1 MAFPSSLLSSRRVRS
16 LHGPALAVLMAFAVA
31 GCQTTSDGSSSL
43 LTGSTGTVSL
53 KTAALAAQKYEQNPS
68 DTKAG
73 LHYVR
78 LLKEMGQTDKAL
90 NVLAEIAKNNP
101 QDVGLTT
108 LYGKELAEA
117 GRGEDASQ
125 VLNAIVQ
132 TGKAD
137 WKIYSALGSAYDQ
150 QGAFAEAREAYKSA
164 LTMKPGEV
172 GITNNMGMSHALEGN
187 LKEAEAVLRQAMALP
202 GAGKVPRVRQNLA
215 LVVGLQGRFD
225 EAREI
230 ASKDL
235 PPGQVEAN
243 MAVLQNMLQQPNTW
257 QQLKGGK
264 APAAKTASNG

>member
-1 MAFPSSLLSSRRVRS
+1 MSV
-16 LHGPALAVLMAFAVA
+16 AVA
-31 GCQTTSDGSSSL
+31 GCQTTSEGSSSL

-53 KTAALAAQKYEQNPS
+53 KAAAMAAQKYEQNPA

-73 LHYVR
+73 LAYAR
-78 LLKEMGQTDKAL
+78 LLKDMGQTDKAL
-90 NVLAEIAKNNP
+90 DVIADVAKNNP
-101 QDVGLTT
+101 QDVSLTT

-125 VLNAIVQ
+125 VLNAVVQ

-137 WKIYSALGSAYDQ
+137 WKVYSALGSAYDQ
-150 QGAFAEAREAYKSA
+150 QGSFAEARQAYQTA
-164 LTMKPGEV
+164 LTMKPGDV

-187 LKEAEAVLRQAMALP
+187 LKEAETVLRQAMALP
-202 GAGKVPRVRQNLA
+202 GSTKVPRVRQNLA

-243 MAVLQNMLQQPNTW
+243 MAVLQNMLSQPNTW
-257 QQLKGGK
+257 QQLKSGT
-264 APAAKTASNG
+264 ADAKPASNG